1 MWFGCH
7 RPPEETG
14 SPIYPSGHFEIF
26 SASSEDGRR
35 WACDSRTTPAFS
47 ASRDVDL
54 FDGRFV
60 STPRVVAARGQ
71 QMLFYSARDCG
82 TLYGAGD
89 GTIVGCAV
97 QSQGKAQPLGSV
109 STSELLTSPAG
120 HSCMQSHESV
130 HQHPLDPSSVTYPGQ
145 KSALMMVVFGNWF
158 TQPS

>member
-35 WACDSRTTPAFS
+35 WTCDSRTTPAFS

-89 GTIVGCAV
+89 GTVRADSAGIYRHIGVAV
-97 QSQGKAQPLGSV
+97 RAV
-109 STSELLTSPAG
+109 PAAA
-120 HSCMQSHESV
+120 M
-130 HQHPLDPSSVTYPGQ
+130 
-145 KSALMMVVFGNWF
+145 
-158 TQPS
+158 